1 MRDPKVTVLMPVLNG
16 ERYLK
21 EAMESILRQTLS
33 DLEFLIVDDGS
44 KDQSVNV
51 IKSFKDERIRLVI
64 NERKLGLSASLNKG
78 IQLAK
83 GEYIA
88 RMDSDDISHPNRLA
102 EQIAF
107 MDKHLDIG
115 ICGTWIESVGD
126 IEGTSWQPPVSHKRI
141 CVEMLFL
148 CCLAHPTVMMRRSVL
163 LKHSLLYDEKMPHV
177 EDYELWA
184 RALSVT
190 KLANI
195 PKVLL
200 KLRKHGHAKS
210 LNSEQES
217 FTDRV
222 RKQMLSRLLPGFSD
236 EDYALHKSIAEPNPR
251 PSKEFLIRAHSWF
264 SRLISANERNGICD
278 SQSLKWVLAHKW
290 FYAARKLPPFELL
303 LWKDF
308 WRLSFGYFARFSPS
322 QKAASIYFLLKI
334 LTRPTRSA

>member
-1 MRDPKVTVLMPVLNG
+1 MRDPKVTVLMPVFNG

-21 EAMESILRQTLS
+21 EAMESILRQTFS
-33 DLEFLIVDDGS
+33 DHEFLIVDDES
-44 KDQSVNV
+44 KDQSVNI
-51 IKSFKDERIRLVI
+51 IKSFMDERIRLVI

-78 IQLAK
+78 IKLSK

-107 MDKHLDIG
+107 MEKHPDVG
-115 ICGTWIESVGD
+115 ICGTWIESIGD
-126 IEGTSWQPPVSHKRI
+126 IEGASWQPPVNHRRI
-141 CVEMLFL
+141 CVEMLFF
-148 CCLAHPTVMMRRSVL
+148 CCLAHPTVMMRKSVL

-184 RALSVT
+184 RALNST
-190 KLANI
+190 KLSNI

-222 RKQMLSRLLPGFSD
+222 RRQMLSRLLPGFSD
-236 EDYALHKSIAEPNPR
+236 EDYALHKSFAEPNPR
-251 PSKEFLIRAHSWF
+251 PSKEFLGQAHSWF
-264 SRLISANERNGICD
+264 SRLISANERRGICD
-278 SQSLKWVLAHKW
+278 SQALKWVLAHKW
-290 FYAARKLPPFELL
+290 FYAARKLPAFELL
-303 LWKDF
+303 SWKDF
-308 WRLSFGYFARFSPS
+308 WRLSFESFACLSPF
-322 QKAASIYFLLKI
+322 QKAASVYYLLKI
-334 LTRPTRSA
+334 LTRSSRSI